1 MRLTIVPDDT
11 LVSIDGNPINGVDM
25 SWIPLYE
32 TKSGIM
38 TSVHA
43 VQWYEDRGE
52 VELKCNDPNIE
63 ITELG
68 IFETAIVK
76 YEERKLEI
84 EQEMLKIQQ
93 QQESEDIDTDN
104 MDIDALLA
112 ELESEENVN
121 VGVATT

>member
-11 LVSIDGNPINGVDM
+11 LVSIDGNPIRGIDM
-25 SWIPLYE
+25 SWVPLYE
-32 TKSGIM
+32 TKLGIM

-93 QQESEDIDTDN
+93 QKSEDIDTDN

-112 ELESEENVN
+112 ELESDETLELNN
-121 VGVATT
+121 